1 MFEKLVEKLTAAGL
15 DAREVET
22 FAGQYF
28 DGSEHGEFFP
38 VVRVEMDFSTPF
50 SRLDDIC
57 KRRGLVYDWRSCWG
71 CGVRLVTIWR
81 ADDRERALRL
91 DDVARAF
98 LDAFWM
104 YRHENGPEDGAG
116 MIAAGR
122 AAAAALEWRVDNV
135 EL

>member
-1 MFEKLVEKLTAAGL
+1 MFEKLVGSLNRAGL

-22 FAGQYF
+22 FAGQYY
-28 DGSEHGEFFP
+28 DGREHGEFFP
-38 VVRVEMDFSTPF
+38 VVRVEMNFSVPF
-50 SRLDDIC
+50 SRLDSIV

-81 ADDRERALRL
+81 AEDRERARAL
-91 DDVARAF
+91 DNVARAF

-104 YRHENGPEDGAG
+104 YRHEHGPDDGAG

-122 AAAAALEWRVDNV
+122 SAVAAMGEV
-135 EL
+135 

>member
-22 FAGQYF
+22 FAGQYY
-28 DGSEHGEFFP
+28 DGADHGEFFP
-38 VVRVEMDFSTPF
+38 VVRVEMDFSVPF
-50 SRLDDIC
+50 SRLDSIV

-81 ADDRERALRL
+81 AEDRERARAL
-91 DDVARAF
+91 DNVARAF

-104 YRHENGPEDGAG
+104 YRHEHGPDDGAG

-122 AAAAALEWRVDNV
+122 AAVAAMGEV
-135 EL
+135 